1 MPRQKE
7 TGLDLS
13 QSQVN
18 QRNTI
23 ATKFKPLAMRLAVD
37 KANYFE
43 EVNETDEYISV
54 ALETLVTAATKY
66 IRKYGDKYEDNN
78 FSIFAQQS
86 ITGAL
91 LNYHYRDTINAVES
105 GMSYADYITNEP
117 SENLDDSIAL
127 VNAHTEN
134 LSKLQKTVVNMT
146 LNQGLTQVQ
155 IANILGVTKQAVS
168 RTLASAAVAIRQHMK
183 GK

>member
-1 MPRQKE
+1 MPRKKE
-7 TGLDLS
+7 KGLDLS

-54 ALETLVTAATKY
+54 ALEALVTAATKY
-66 IRKYGDKYEDNN
+66 IRKYGDRYEDNN

-91 LNYHYRDTINAVES
+91 LNYHFRDAITVVES
-105 GMSYADYITNEP
+105 GMPYGDFITSEP

-155 IANILGVTKQAVS
+155 VSNILGVTKQAVS
-168 RTLASAAVAIRQHMK
+168 RTLASASVAIRQHMK

>member
-1 MPRQKE
+1 MPRKKE
-7 TGLDLS
+7 LGIDLS

-18 QRNTI
+18 QRNAI
-23 ATKFKPLAMRLAVD
+23 ALKFKPLAMRLAVD

-66 IRKYGDKYEDNN
+66 IRKYGDKYEENN

-91 LNYHYRDTINAVES
+91 LNYHYRDTINS
-105 GMSYADYITNEP
+105 IDSDMSYTDCITNE
-117 SENLDDSIAL
+117 SSVKLNDSIDL
-127 VNAHTEN
+127 VNAHTGD

-146 LNQGLTQVQ
+146 LDQGLTQVQ
-155 IANILGVTKQAVS
+155 IASILGVTKQAVS

-183 GK
+183 DK